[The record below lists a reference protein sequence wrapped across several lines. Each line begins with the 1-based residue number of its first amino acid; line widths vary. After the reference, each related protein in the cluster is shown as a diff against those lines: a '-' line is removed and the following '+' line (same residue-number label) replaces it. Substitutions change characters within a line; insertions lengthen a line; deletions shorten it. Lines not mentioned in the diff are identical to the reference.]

1 MTTRSVNFYFAA
13 LVASMLLSSAAQA
26 KNVILFL
33 GDGMGISTITA
44 ARIFAGQQQ
53 GLPGEGY
60 DLEFDKFDNVALIKT
75 YNVDAQVPDSAGTIT
90 AIVTGEKTR
99 AGVISVNADVIRG
112 DCKLALQNEIPTILE
127 LAEEA
132 GYASGVVST
141 AGITHATPA
150 GTYAH
155 SADRNWEN
163 ISSLSEEVRAQG
175 CKDIAAQL
183 VDFPHGDGVDVIL
196 GGGRRHFL
204 PDTTP
209 DPEYPDTT
217 GNRDDGVNLIDAW
230 LAQSNSRTYVW
241 NQAGFA
247 AFVPEAGRQIMG
259 LFEPSHM
266 QFEADRSQDPG
277 GEPSLAAMTELA
289 IKQLQTNEKGY
300 FLLVEGGRI
309 DHAHHFGNAYRAL
322 VDTVALSDAVGAA
335 LKIVDLDDTLILV
348 TADHSHTLTIAGYPP
363 RGNPI
368 LGKVTPIGNMVFPDS
383 YELPYT
389 TLSYANGGGYKAEPP
404 DLTDVDTTDPDYRQL
419 ATVELPLETHAGED
433 VAAMATGVNASAVHG
448 VMEQNKLFDV
458 MRDALFSD
466 GTQ

>member
-1 MTTRSVNFYFAA
+1 MRKWTISLWFGGF
-13 LVASMLLSSAAQA
+13 VASLLLCSTVQA

-53 GLPGEGY
+53 GLPGEEY

-90 AIVTGEKTR
+90 AIVTGQKTR
-99 AGVISVNADVIRG
+99 AGVISVNADVPRG
-112 DCKLALQNEIPTILE
+112 DCALALQNEIPTILE

-163 ISSLSEEVRAQG
+163 VSSLSAEVRALG
-175 CKDIAAQL
+175 CKDIAYQL
-183 VDFPHGDGVDVIL
+183 VDFPHGDGIDVIL
-196 GGGRRHFL
+196 GGGRGHFT
-204 PDTTP
+204 PDTVT
-209 DPEYPDTT
+209 DPEYPDKT

-230 LAQSNSRTYVW
+230 LAKSNSRRYVW
-241 NQAGFA
+241 NQSGFA
-247 AFVPEAGRQIMG
+247 DLSPVAGQQIMG

-266 QFEADRSQDPG
+266 QFEADRSKDPG
-277 GEPSLAAMTELA
+277 GEPSLAQMTELA

-322 VDTVALSDAVGAA
+322 VDTVALSDAVG
-335 LKIVDLDDTLILV
+335 
-348 TADHSHTLTIAGYPP
+348 
-363 RGNPI
+363 
-368 LGKVTPIGNMVFPDS
+368 
-383 YELPYT
+383 
-389 TLSYANGGGYKAEPP
+389 
-404 DLTDVDTTDPDYRQL
+404 
-419 ATVELPLETHAGED
+419 
-433 VAAMATGVNASAVHG
+433 VA
-448 VMEQNKLFDV
+448 
-458 MRDALFSD
+458 
-466 GTQ
+466 